1 METPQETVVRYR
13 RVLSE
18 KPVLMEVYLE
28 WYRRMKDLFAD
39 SGPTVEIGTGHG
51 LMTAVAPDLIAS
63 DVFPS
68 SYTHLAC
75 DAMHLPFETGSVGN
89 FAMLDVL
96 HHIER
101 PVRAFAEFARCLKP
115 GGRLIVA
122 EPFLSPAARLL
133 FKFHFERVDFTQ
145 ELDGPEPPPLSGKAD
160 PFDGNMALS
169 HKALVTHTDRL
180 LEQVP
185 ELHLVGREISDHIVY
200 PLCGGF
206 NFPSMVPRW
215 SAPALR
221 ALERH
226 TRFLAPLAGFR
237 IIAAFEKCE
246 PGRDPENRSD

>member
-28 WYRRMKDLFAD
+28 WYRRMKDLFAV
-39 SGPTVEIGTGHG
+39 SGPTIEIGTGHG
-51 LMTAVAPDLIAS
+51 LMAEVAPDLIAS

-68 SYTHLAC
+68 PYTHLAC
-75 DAMHLPFETGSVGN
+75 DAMYLPFETGSVGN

-96 HHIER
+96 HHIEQ

-115 GGRLIVA
+115 GGRLVVA

-145 ELDGPEPPPLSGKAD
+145 ELGGPGPPPALSGKTA
-160 PFDGNMALS
+160 PFEGNMALS
-169 HKALVTHTDRL
+169 HRALVTETDEL
-180 LEQVP
+180 LELVP
-185 ELHLVGREISDHIVY
+185 DLRLVHREVSDHLIY

-206 NFPSMVPRW
+206 NFPSLVPKW
-215 SAPALR
+215 SLPGLR
-221 ALERH
+221 ALERW
-226 TRFLAPLAGFR
+226 TDFLSGLAGFR
-237 IIAAFEKCE
+237 IITAFEK
-246 PGRDPENRSD
+246 R